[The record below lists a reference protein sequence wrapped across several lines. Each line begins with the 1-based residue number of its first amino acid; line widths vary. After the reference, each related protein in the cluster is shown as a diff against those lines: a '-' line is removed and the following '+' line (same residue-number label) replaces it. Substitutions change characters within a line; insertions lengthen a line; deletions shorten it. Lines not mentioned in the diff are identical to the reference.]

1 MYEVAIRHIE
11 NLPYKL
17 NHKPTYLILFSCFLS
32 CDLIE
37 NIVTMMMI
45 DDNKKNIKLNEAQ
58 YNIVWVTN
66 ATDIRNTKIP
76 KYDRV

>member
-45 DDNKKNIKLNEAQ
+45 DDNKKNIKLNEA
-58 YNIVWVTN
+58 
-66 ATDIRNTKIP
+66 
-76 KYDRV
+76 